1 MTGAYRK
8 IMPTTYPSKP
18 ASTQADAPQAETK
31 PSGKQPSA
39 ALPSFRTLMG
49 AACAA
54 GALPVAV
61 LLLAG
66 RAWPAFS
73 VALGVGMSLGVCG
86 LLFLFV
92 ERVMP
97 VVFGAAR
104 GGAAGSQPQFLL
116 LLGAKLVF
124 IALVGAAFLTLH
136 SVNPIAVI
144 VGFVLGQ
151 GAIVV
156 SAIRFR
162 N

>member
-1 MTGAYRK
+1 MQ
-8 IMPTTYPSKP
+8 KP
-18 ASTQADAPQAETK
+18 QTQ
-31 PSGKQPSA
+31 PSGRPAA
-39 ALPSFRTLMG
+39 ALPNFRILTASACTVG
-49 AACAA
+49 AV
-54 GALPVAV
+54 PIAV
-61 LLLAG
+61 LLLLG

-92 ERVMP
+92 ERIMP
-97 VVFGAAR
+97 AVFGSAR
-104 GGAAGSQPQFLL
+104 GGVGAAGSQLQFLL

-136 SVNPIAVI
+136 SINPIGVI
-144 VGFVLGQ
+144 AGFVLGQ

-162 N
+162 K